1 MPASNAMGRPRGEA
15 VAEVIGAVSYA
26 LLRSFQIAAR
36 GATSAPTVALAD
48 RQASFAADELDR
60 YRILIGRLSEL
71 VDQPDEVAEVFRKPI
86 DAFYESARAEGWVET
101 QVFHFVGNTVTN
113 DFAEIIAT
121 HVDGETAAAL
131 QRALTGRTEQEA
143 FALGEITAFVAREG
157 EDGQAKV
164 RSFAGAMVGEALNA
178 FREAIEASD
187 ALEVVLGGPD
197 GVKELV
203 LELLGRHRERL
214 ERLGI
219 DTLDD

>member
-1 MPASNAMGRPRGEA
+1 MARPRKDA
-15 VAEVIGAVSYA
+15 VAEVIGAISYA

-36 GATSAPTVALAD
+36 GATSAPSVALAD
-48 RQASFAADELDR
+48 KQASFAADELDR
-60 YRILIGRLSEL
+60 YRILAARLAML
-71 VDQPDEVAEVFRKPI
+71 TDRPDEKAEIFRKPI
-86 DAFYESARAEGWVET
+86 DAFYESASNDGWIET

-113 DFAEIIAT
+113 DFAEIIAS
-121 HVDGETAAAL
+121 HLDAETGGDV

-143 FALGEITAFVAREG
+143 FALGEITGFVEREG
-157 EDGQAKV
+157 EGGQAKV

-178 FREAIEASD
+178 FRETIETSD
-187 ALEVVLGGPD
+187 ALEVILGGPD
-197 GVKELV
+197 GVKALV